1 MRGLDGKGV
10 FVSGGTQGI
19 GLATA
24 RRFLE
29 EGCKVFIT
37 GIDQEHLDRSLA
49 ECDHSRIAGSVCDVS
64 VESEILEAVAA
75 AEKFTGALSIVANN
89 AGISWREPFLD
100 IDTASWDRIQ
110 QVNLRGMFLVARTTA
125 RLLRSMERGGS
136 IINMASTNALGA
148 EEDYTSYNV
157 SKGGVVQLT
166 RSMAVE
172 LGRFGI
178 RSNALCPG
186 YIDTPLN
193 SAISSDLRPDF
204 VSRYAAERIPM
215 RRVGTPGEV
224 AAAYAFLA
232 SDDASFINGAILT
245 VDGGQVAV
253 M

>member
-1 MRGLDGKGV
+1 MRGLEGRGV
-10 FVSGGTQGI
+10 FVSGGTKGI
-19 GLATA
+19 GLAAA
-24 RRFLE
+24 RRFVE
-29 EGCKVFIT
+29 EGCRVFVT
-37 GIDQEHLDRSLA
+37 GTDAAVLETVVA
-49 ECDHSRIAGSVCDVS
+49 ELGAGAGGAVCDVAEEQQVLAAIAEAETFTCGIS
-64 VESEILEAVAA
+64 V
-75 AEKFTGALSIVANN
+75 VANK
-89 AGISWREPFLD
+89 AGNSWREPFLETE
-100 IDTASWDRIQ
+100 TASWDRIQ
-110 QVNLRGMFLVARTTA
+110 QVNLRGMFLVARTAA
-125 RLLRSMERGGS
+125 RLLREHDRPGS

-157 SKGGVVQLT
+157 SKGGIVQLT

-178 RSNALCPG
+178 RTNALCPG

-193 SAISSDLRPDF
+193 ATISSGLDDDF
-204 VSRYAAERIPM
+204 VARYARERIPM
-215 RRVGTPGEV
+215 QRVGTPEEV